1 VFSALTLILSAILI
15 GAVYRL
21 SERTLREQLD
31 KRALAVARNLSDAS
45 AGYILSNDLLALNTL
60 LRKYTFLAEFAY
72 AFVQDSGGA
81 ITAYTLE
88 TLPPEFHQTV
98 RSGSER
104 VPWRRELLLKGKP
117 IYETSVPV
125 LDGQI
130 GVVHVGFWGD
140 AVEKEIRR
148 AILPLIA
155 IIAII
160 PVVGV
165 ALSFVLAH
173 WIAGPIIRLRKVAE
187 EIIEGNLE
195 APGEYTKSRDEIGD
209 LARSLE
215 RMRASLGAAMS
226 RLRRELG

>member
-1 VFSALTLILSAILI
+1 
-15 GAVYRL
+15 
-21 SERTLREQLD
+21 
-31 KRALAVARNLSDAS
+31 
-45 AGYILSNDLLALNTL
+45 
-60 LRKYTFLAEFAY
+60 
-72 AFVQDSGGA
+72 
-81 ITAYTLE
+81 
-88 TLPPEFHQTV
+88 
-98 RSGSER
+98 
-104 VPWRRELLLKGKP
+104 VPWRRELLLQGKP

-226 RLRRELG
+226 RLRSELG